1 MSEIS
6 TTERRAALQSGL
18 NAVIAGLLEDL
29 REELRLKHRRVDRRE
44 ETKLARRPRESSA
57 LGCCLLRAPPLGA
70 SCACVG
76 MSEAVSESIES
87 APAHDSEA
95 GSGEDEEEYLAPVV
109 DGRNITF
116 QTSLV
121 NRFLSCPLCHGYLR
135 EPYTITECIHSFCKV
150 CIYMHYSS
158 TASSSHSC
166 PVCGEHL
173 GPNPHDR
180 TLPDRQLASL
190 MAKIL
195 PEIVAE
201 DLKAEEEFYRSR
213 GLKRPGSEL
222 PAPPPPPQKVAPPA
236 PKVPRPPS
244 APAAAA
250 AAKAPPDDVSFQL
263 ILDERDP
270 ALINGLVKL
279 EKPLITTSRRV
290 TMTHIKRFLLMKLK
304 EMTVDQIDLLYQG
317 EVLGGEHT
325 LDFVLKRNPPRR
337 GDIPVLNYRRKK
349 LDVGLF

>member
-1 MSEIS
+1 MSE
-6 TTERRAALQSGL
+6 G
-18 NAVIAGLLEDL
+18 
-29 REELRLKHRRVDRRE
+29 
-44 ETKLARRPRESSA
+44 
-57 LGCCLLRAPPLGA
+57 
-70 SCACVG
+70 
-76 MSEAVSESIES
+76 VSESIDS
-87 APAHDSEA
+87 APANDSEA
-95 GSGEDEEEYLAPVV
+95 GSGEDEEEYLAPVM

-150 CIYMHYSS
+150 CILSHYSS

-190 MAKIL
+190 IAKIF
-195 PEIVAE
+195 PEMVAE
-201 DLKAEEEFYRSR
+201 DAKAEEEFYRAR

-222 PAPPPPPQKVAPPA
+222 PPAPPPPQKAAPPKA
-236 PKVPRPPS
+236 PRPPS
-244 APAAAA
+244 A
-250 AAKAPPDDVSFQL
+250 APPSVPAKPPADDVSFQL
-263 ILDERDP
+263 LLDEREP
-270 ALINGLVKL
+270 ALAAGLAKL

-290 TMTHIKRFLLMKLK
+290 TMTHVKRFLLMKLK
-304 EMTVDQIDLLYQG
+304 EVTVEQLEVLYQG
-317 EVLGGEHT
+317 EVLGNEHT

-337 GDIPVLNYRRKK
+337 GEIPVFHYRRKK
-349 LDVGLF
+349 LDVSLL